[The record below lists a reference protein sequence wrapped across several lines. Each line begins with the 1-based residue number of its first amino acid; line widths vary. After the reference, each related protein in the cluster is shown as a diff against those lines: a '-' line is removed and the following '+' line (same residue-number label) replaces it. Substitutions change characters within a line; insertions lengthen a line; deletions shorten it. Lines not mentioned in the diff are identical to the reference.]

1 MWQFTMSSPV
11 SGLYGPGFEKKPK
24 SGGIVPGLVCF
35 TGIAALHIAVFSA
48 APFFTRDRPPVPA
61 ATELLL
67 TLQAAVTAGAAEPV
81 EAPPVETTP
90 APPRKTAETADAPVT
105 VPPLEEAAAPAEE
118 RQEVEAAGPVE
129 EAYVEAGGVPV
140 ADGVP
145 AAEAGEGP
153 ARKAAMT
160 DAEYLALVMAL
171 LEKNKIYPMSARK
184 RGIEGDI
191 RAEFTIRRDGSVSGM
206 RLADASGHRFLA
218 QAAFETIRSA
228 APFPVMEGRGG
239 DYKVEVTIRYQLEG

>member
-105 VPPLEEAAAPAEE
+105 APPLEEAAPVTEAEE
-118 RQEVEAAGPVE
+118 RQAVEAAGPVE
-129 EAYVEAGGVPV
+129 EAYVEAG
-140 ADGVP
+140 GVP

-171 LEKNKIYPMSARK
+171 LEKNKIYPLSARK

>member
-24 SGGIVPGLVCF
+24 SGGVVPGLVCF
-35 TGIAALHIAVFSA
+35 TGIAALHIAAFSA

-90 APPRKTAETADAPVT
+90 APPRKTAETAETADAPVT
-105 VPPLEEAAAPAEE
+105 APPVEEAAAPAEE
-118 RQEVEAAGPVE
+118 RQAVEAAGPVE
-129 EAYVEAGGVPV
+129 EAYVEAGGVPA

-153 ARKAAMT
+153 ARKAAIT

-171 LEKNKIYPMSARK
+171 LEKTRFTRCP
-184 RGIEGDI
+184 RG
-191 RAEFTIRRDGSVSGM
+191 
-206 RLADASGHRFLA
+206 
-218 QAAFETIRSA
+218 SA
-228 APFPVMEGRGG
+228 A
-239 DYKVEVTIRYQLEG
+239 